1 MIYTPMTKK
10 ALKLCFETHR
20 DQVDKTGMPYM
31 DYVRAIKSNP
41 VARKVKI
48 ADLTHN
54 SDSTRV
60 DEIDER
66 MLERWKKYREALRIL
81 NE

>member
-1 MIYTPMTKK
+1 MLLANHGDGI
-10 ALKLCFETHR
+10 
-20 DQVDKTGMPYM
+20 PYM

-66 MLERWKKYREALRIL
+66 MLERWEKYREALRIL

>member
-66 MLERWKKYREALRIL
+66 MLERWEKYREALRIL